1 MEDKLKVRAQF
12 ITKDWGI
19 TSMNIDEQWKVTSIL
34 ICVSHGVNN
43 NFLKYKKNIKSI
55 ENILNPLSL
64 VTMSNLRVLG
74 LTTMSDPRMADWK
87 ASLDHREASHA
98 SP

>member
-19 TSMNIDEQWKVTSIL
+19 TSMNIDEQWKVTSRL

-43 NFLKYKKNIKSI
+43 NFLKYKKI
-55 ENILNPLSL
+55 
-64 VTMSNLRVLG
+64 LRV
-74 LTTMSDPRMADWK
+74 
-87 ASLDHREASHA
+87 
-98 SP
+98 